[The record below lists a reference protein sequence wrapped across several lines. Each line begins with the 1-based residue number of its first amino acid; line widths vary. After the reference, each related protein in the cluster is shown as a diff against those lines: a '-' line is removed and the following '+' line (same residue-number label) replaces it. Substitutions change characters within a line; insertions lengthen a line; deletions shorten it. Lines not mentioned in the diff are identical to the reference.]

1 MANKV
6 GVISRRSGRILAL
19 MLGVAVPAGAAL
31 AQEAPLSVIDW
42 LDRNAPTPAAQNR
55 TPKDEPAVA
64 PSGNVPEITVAPL
77 DGPAARRVGLAPA
90 SVTGLPDT
98 LWQASDGAELADAI
112 ANTKAV
118 RLPATQSLFYTLLLA
133 EALPPS
139 VHDQTFNLARVDALM
154 RMGAL
159 DPALALLEQIGPDAS
174 PAVFAR
180 YFDASLLAGTE
191 DTACA
196 KITSRPSLAPDYA
209 TRVFCAARAGDWDT
223 AVLLLGTARALDAIT
238 EAQADMLERFLD
250 PDLFEGQPDLP
261 IPAKD
266 DPLSFRVFE
275 AIGTPIST
283 ALWPRVYANADLREL
298 AGWRSQLLAVERL
311 AQTGAVA
318 DNRLLGIYTDRQPA
332 ASGGLWDRVRAVQ
345 RFETA
350 LNSNSAE
357 AVAKTL
363 PTAWSEMQ
371 AAGLAVPFANLYGDR
386 LPALQDRAASTAA
399 FETMLLS
406 PAYEQ
411 AATRYPTAAARAPLL
426 VALAQGDT
434 TGAQP
439 NGPMEKA
446 LVDAFSVATPDA
458 TLIGLAR
465 TGKLGLALLSALDLV
480 NEGAKGDPD
489 NLRQGLA
496 TLRALGLEDNARRT
510 ALEIMLRPAP

>member
-1 MANKV
+1 MANKS
-6 GVISRRSGRILAL
+6 GVNSRRPGGIPGLI
-19 MLGVAVPAGAAL
+19 LGVAMSVGAAQ
-31 AQEAPLSVIDW
+31 AQEAPLSVIEW
-42 LDRNAPTPAAQNR
+42 LDRNAPTPAAQTR
-55 TPKDEPAVA
+55 PPADEPAVT
-64 PSGNVPEITVAPL
+64 PNGNVPSITVSPL

-98 LWQASDGAELADAI
+98 LWQGSDGVELANAI
-112 ANTKAV
+112 AEARAI

-139 VHDQTFNLARVDALM
+139 VQDQAFNLARVDALL

-159 DPALALLEQIGPDAS
+159 DPALALLEQIGPES
-174 PAVFAR
+174 SRAVFAH

-196 KITSRPSLAPDYA
+196 KITTKPSLSPDYA
-209 TRVFCAARAGDWDT
+209 TRVFCAARAGDWET

-238 EAQADMLERFLD
+238 ASRADMLERFLD
-250 PDLFEGQPDLP
+250 PDLFEGEPDLP
-261 IPAKD
+261 TPAKA
-266 DPLSFRVFE
+266 DPLAFRVYE

-283 ALWPRVYANADLREL
+283 TLWPRVYANADLREL

-311 AQTGAVA
+311 AQTGAIA

-363 PTAWSEMQ
+363 PKAWTEMQ
-371 AAGLAVPFANLYGDR
+371 AAGLAVPFANLFGDR
-386 LPALQDRAASTAA
+386 LPALQDAAASTAA

-406 PAYEQ
+406 PVYEM
-411 AATRYPTAAARAPLL
+411 AAAQYPTAAARAPFL

-439 NGPMEKA
+439 NGPMEQA
-446 LVDAFSVATPDA
+446 LADAFANATPDA
-458 TLIGLAR
+458 ELIGLAR
-465 TGKLGLALLSALDLV
+465 TGKLGRALLGALELV

-510 ALEIMLRPAP
+510 ALQIMLRPAL